1 MPVLKNDAMLKVL
14 NAINEHQFAQ
24 WKTYSANPREAAELE
39 GEVAVL
45 GSLFWELSD
54 LLHDVDLNERG
65 ANKEV
70 YAKFTDIMADRF
82 NAETGY
88 GYIGIAHSDEREA
101 RKNGHRKGVEWVEQ
115 ELAKMVLA
123 P

>member
-1 MPVLKNDAMLKVL
+1 MPVLKNDAMLKIL

-24 WKTYSANPREAAELE
+24 WKTYAASPSTAAELE

-45 GSLFWELSD
+45 GSLFWVLSD
-54 LLHDVDLNERG
+54 LIHDVQIYEQG
-65 ANKEV
+65 ANKKV
-70 YAKFTDIMADRF
+70 YAKFTEAINARF
-82 NAETGY
+82 SAECDY
-88 GYIGIAHSDEREA
+88 GYVATDTAQQEE
-101 RKNGHRKGVEWVEQ
+101 RKNGFRNGVQWVEQ

>member
-1 MPVLKNDAMLKVL
+1 MVVLKNDAMLKVL

-24 WKTYSANPREAAELE
+24 WKTFSANPLEAAELE

-54 LLHDVDLNERG
+54 MIHDVQIYEQG
-65 ANKEV
+65 ANKAV
-70 YAKFTDIMADRF
+70 YAKFTDAMNTRF
-82 NAETGY
+82 SVKNNY
-88 GYIGIAHSDEREA
+88 GYVVSDTAQQEE
-101 RKNGHRKGVEWVEQ
+101 RKNGFRNGVQWVEQ

-123 P
+123 A

>member
-1 MPVLKNDAMLKVL
+1 MPVLKVDAMLKTL
-14 NAINEHQFAQ
+14 NAINDHQFAQ
-24 WKTYSANPREAAELE
+24 WTTYAANPSTAAELE

-54 LLHDVDLNERG
+54 MIHDVQIYEQG

-70 YAKFTDIMADRF
+70 YAKFTEAINTRF
-82 NAETGY
+82 SAANDY
-88 GYIGIAHSDEREA
+88 GYTATDTEQQEE
-101 RKNGHRKGVEWVEQ
+101 RKNGFRNGVQWVEQ